1 MIHVI
6 YYLFMKK
13 FIFTSILIIIGIAL
27 TVSVCLAGPEINDLT
42 KKVASSS
49 GFDASTNDVTLSQ
62 NVGIV
67 IRGAL
72 GLVGTIFLALTVYAG
87 FLWMTARGDDAQV
100 EKATYIIRRSVVGLI
115 ITVAAYSITVF
126 VVSNVFKTGSTN
138 NQVGGS
144 NTQTQSS
151 NDNGFIQF
159 FKGIGSG
166 FANQAKESTNS
177 GQ

>member
-1 MIHVI
+1 
-6 YYLFMKK
+6 MKK
-13 FIFTSILIIIGIAL
+13 IIFTLILTIVGVAM
-27 TVSVCLAGPEINDLT
+27 TTSVCWAGPEINDLT

-49 GFDASTNDVTLSQ
+49 GFDDSTNDVTLSQ
-62 NVGIV
+62 NVGII

-100 EKATYIIRRSVVGLI
+100 EKATHIIRRSVVGLI

-144 NTQTQSS
+144 SSQTQSS
-151 NDNGFIQF
+151 EDNSATGF

-166 FANQAKESTNS
+166 FTNQAEKSTGS
-177 GQ
+177 GGQ